1 MYRAYLRTFDGAVSE
16 KTNTRDPGAAAVAF
30 AELVSRTEL
39 DGRKVAAVLTYQSRQ
54 VAFHRFDRH
63 PGDADYWRDRLD
75 EIPWPQHGGAREGAG
90 AKAVDGAS
98 GLRRVNITIDDASD
112 AIARKLGDGDRSLG
126 IRRALAIAAKK

>member
-1 MYRAYLRTFDGAVSE
+1 MYRAYIRTFQGAIVD
-16 KTNTRDPGAAAVAF
+16 KTITPSAEVAAKAF
-30 AELVSRTEL
+30 AVMVNNTEL
-39 DGRKVAAVLTYQSRQ
+39 DGQKFAAALTYQSRQ